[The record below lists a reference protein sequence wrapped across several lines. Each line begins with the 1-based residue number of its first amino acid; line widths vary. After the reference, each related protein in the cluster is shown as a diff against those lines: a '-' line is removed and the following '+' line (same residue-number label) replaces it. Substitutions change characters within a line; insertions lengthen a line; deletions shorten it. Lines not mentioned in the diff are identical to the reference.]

1 MISAFQSAN
10 AVVVAAKSAYG
21 LVMTVMQ
28 QPAHGVMVAREA
40 AFPALA
46 IVAIVASADIRI
58 PLGLPG
64 HRGLVWLTVLVA
76 VTLLTRRRETVV
88 VVGAASTLSAAV
100 LDAAGPWMSGRY
112 LAAAMLL
119 YAAAAIPAVRGRP
132 WLLSGAA
139 APIHLVAL
147 AGSIFAVGR
156 AGALPAT
163 VWNGMA
169 ERAEFHLGFGLLAGL
184 LGWALA
190 SAVNRLVPA
199 GPASGAPAR
208 RWRG

>member
-132 WLLSGAA
+132 WWLSGAA
-139 APIHLVAL
+139 APFTLSRLPVRYSPWGAPGRCRPRCGTGWPKERNSTWVSGCWL
-147 AGSIFAVGR
+147 AC
-156 AGALPAT
+156 
-163 VWNGMA
+163 W
-169 ERAEFHLGFGLLAGL
+169 
-184 LGWALA
+184 
-190 SAVNRLVPA
+190 A
-199 GPASGAPAR
+199 GPLHPP
-208 RWRG
+208 